1 MPAASEPGGSLTLP
15 ARFRPLGIRLA
26 AVGLGLALAAVL
38 TAIWFGFSPETR
50 AAFTVLQRLTLLG
63 FGIAMVLVGYAL
75 GRSRVDAREDG
86 LLAVNGFRSHFHPWE
101 QIARITLRDGAP
113 WSLLE
118 LTDGTT
124 APAMGIQGS
133 DGRRAVEQVKRL
145 RAIQSA
151 MAARR
156 GD

>member
-1 MPAASEPGGSLTLP
+1 MPAASEPTAPVRLP
-15 ARFRPLGIRLA
+15 ARFRPFGIRVA
-26 AVGLGLALAAVL
+26 AVALGLALAAVL
-38 TAIWFGFSPETR
+38 AAIWFAFTPETR
-50 AAFTVLQRLTLLG
+50 AAFTPLQRVTLVG
-63 FGIAMVLVGYAL
+63 FGVTMVLIGYAL

-86 LLAVNGFRSHFHPWE
+86 LLAVNGFRSHFYPWE
-101 QIARITLRDGAP
+101 RISRITLRDGAP

-118 LTDGTT
+118 LSDGTT

-145 RAIQSA
+145 RAIQRAVGS
-151 MAARR
+151 RP

>member
-1 MPAASEPGGSLTLP
+1 MPAGSEPGGTVALP

-26 AVGLGLALAAVL
+26 AVGLGVALAVVL
-38 TAIWFGFSPETR
+38 VAIWYAFSAETR
-50 AAFTVLQRLTLLG
+50 AAFTGLQRLTLVG
-63 FGIAMVLVGYAL
+63 FGVAMVLVGYAL

-86 LLAVNGFRSHFHPWE
+86 LLAVNGFRSHFYPWE
-101 QIARITLRDGAP
+101 QVARITLRDGAP

-145 RAIQSA
+145 RAIQRSVGS
-151 MAARR
+151 RP